1 MNGFLRRVSYLAF
14 YYWGRIYGWK
24 DPRNGMG
31 SIQLGNIT
39 VDFGYAKGDVSDI
52 QYPVNVIPEMIKD
65 LGEGYVYPTQK

>member
-1 MNGFLRRVSYLAF
+1 
-14 YYWGRIYGWK
+14 
-24 DPRNGMG
+24 MG
-31 SIQLGNIT
+31 AIQLGNIT